1 MVEKL
6 VREDLFR
13 IIGRFLEGKRQ
24 KDIADEFRIN
34 ESSTS
39 EIISDFKSHMPDLE
53 GLISLRK
60 SLKSSGLKQDD
71 AIKNLPILTNL
82 LNKGITDG
90 QLSQINLLL
99 DKEGVDTSKVL
110 DAAYRLYYTEK
121 ASGRTYNQQWE
132 AYNMMTKELKEW
144 DTKILNSKVTYD
156 NLNKSIREQEKLLL
170 LQSKLDQ
177 NEITIARMDQFI
189 ATSKKL
195 EELGFTGEVANTL
208 AQELKGVGLDP
219 KTAAA
224 DLASLLVSGK
234 NLQITVYGLRKEEK
248 EYREK
253 IQTANET
260 LHQLSLEKAN
270 MNKTIGDN
278 NQHFVDN
285 KRAYEEEIKK
295 LSSKKKRLIEDIAA
309 KETTLASKSE
319 ILKAVDT
326 KMASI
331 EKEIAKKSEL
341 VALVSLMETPN
352 EVLDRNLM
360 LEVVMT
366 VLNGFRTNIESRKD
380 TALLLGLGYHFEK
393 FNEIIK
399 GELRDASK

>member
-1 MVEKL
+1 
-6 VREDLFR
+6 
-13 IIGRFLEGKRQ
+13 
-24 KDIADEFRIN
+24 
-34 ESSTS
+34 
-39 EIISDFKSHMPDLE
+39 
-53 GLISLRK
+53 
-60 SLKSSGLKQDD
+60 
-71 AIKNLPILTNL
+71 
-82 LNKGITDG
+82 
-90 QLSQINLLL
+90 
-99 DKEGVDTSKVL
+99 
-110 DAAYRLYYTEK
+110 
-121 ASGRTYNQQWE
+121 
-132 AYNMMTKELKEW
+132 
-144 DTKILNSKVTYD
+144 
-156 NLNKSIREQEKLLL
+156 
-170 LQSKLDQ
+170 
-177 NEITIARMDQFI
+177 
-189 ATSKKL
+189 
-195 EELGFTGEVANTL
+195 
-208 AQELKGVGLDP
+208 
-219 KTAAA
+219 
-224 DLASLLVSGK
+224 
-234 NLQITVYGLRKEEK
+234 
-248 EYREK
+248 
-253 IQTANET
+253 
-260 LHQLSLEKAN
+260 
-270 MNKTIGDN
+270 
-278 NQHFVDN
+278 VDN